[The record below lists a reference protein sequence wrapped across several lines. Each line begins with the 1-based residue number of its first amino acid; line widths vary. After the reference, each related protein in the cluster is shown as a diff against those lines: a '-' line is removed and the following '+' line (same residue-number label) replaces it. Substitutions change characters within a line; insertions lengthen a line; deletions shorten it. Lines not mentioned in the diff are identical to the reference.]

1 MLPLQSGVGSIA
13 NAVLG
18 GLKESDFE
26 NLTMYSEILQDSV
39 FDLIRMGKVTAA
51 SGCAFTPSPRVWK
64 MYQEDPGLY
73 KKALVLRPLD
83 VSNNPGVIRRLG
95 VIALNTPSNST
106 STGRPIPPISWATV

>member
-51 SGCAFTPSPRVWK
+51 SAAPLPHRHGSGRCTRKIRACIK
-64 MYQEDPGLY
+64 
-73 KKALVLRPLD
+73 RPWC
-83 VSNNPGVIRRLG
+83 SGP
-95 VIALNTPSNST
+95 
-106 STGRPIPPISWATV
+106 WM